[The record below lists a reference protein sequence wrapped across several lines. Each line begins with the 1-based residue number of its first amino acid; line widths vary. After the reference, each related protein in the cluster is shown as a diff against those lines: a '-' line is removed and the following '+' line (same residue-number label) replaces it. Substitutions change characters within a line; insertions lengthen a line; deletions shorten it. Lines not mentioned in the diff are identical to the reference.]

1 MYVAHDGTHSAGINH
16 ALGDGS
22 AARLA
27 APLGS
32 DTSNCSDADNRLP
45 TNDSDEAEAGRRR
58 EGGGRKKRE
67 GCDVCRW
74 RL

>member
-16 ALGDGS
+16 TLGDGS

-45 TNDSDEAEAGRRR
+45 TNDSDEAEAVRRR
-58 EGGGRKKRE
+58 RRRGEKNVKGVM
-67 GCDVCRW
+67 VCRW